1 MSNQKNICCRVF
13 KEQFELIRQ
22 LPESERGYV
31 LYQAINNA
39 FNQFENQNDN
49 QIEIQNENAYISVSV
64 SISELG
70 KCILNLLSKNIVCK
84 EFSSN
89 YGGARTGAGRK
100 SVNQIEIQNEKQIP
114 TEVSKS
120 QPKPTINQ
128 IIGQIGKEN
137 TNSILID
144 SSFSCSKFDVF
155 KTYIN
160 EMPSCVIQSVENWL
174 KKQKNGQTVP
184 VGFITKQFINFAN
197 RQNKPLFKGEQI

>member
-1 MSNQKNICCRVF
+1 MPNQKNICCRVF

-22 LPESERGYV
+22 LPESERGYI
-31 LYQAINNA
+31 LYQALNNA
-39 FNQFENQNDN
+39 FNHFENQNDN

-64 SISELG
+64 SELG

-100 SVNQIEIQNEKQIP
+100 SGNRIEIQNEKKQ
-114 TEVSKS
+114 TFNEL
-120 QPKPTINQ
+120 
-128 IIGQIGKEN
+128 IGQIGKGN

-144 SSFSCSKFDVF
+144 SNFSCSKFDVF
-155 KTYIN
+155 KVYIQN
-160 EMPSCVIQSVENWL
+160 MPADIIKSVESWI
-174 KKQKNGQTVP
+174 KKEKNGQIVP

-197 RQNKPLFKGEQI
+197 RQNKPLFKGEQQCK

>member
-31 LYQAINNA
+31 LYQALNNA

-49 QIEIQNENAYISVSV
+49 QFEIQNESAYISV

-70 KCILNLLSKNIVCK
+70 KCILNLLNKNIVCK

-100 SVNQIEIQNEKQIP
+100 SGNQIEIQNEKKQ
-114 TEVSKS
+114 TFDEL
-120 QPKPTINQ
+120 
-128 IIGQIGKEN
+128 IGQIGKPAKQ
-137 TNSILID
+137 SILID
-144 SSFSCSKFDVF
+144 SNFSCSKFDVF

-160 EMPSCVIQSVENWL
+160 EMPLEVIQSVENWL

-197 RQNKPLFKGEQI
+197 RQNKPLFKA

>member
-31 LYQAINNA
+31 LYQALNNA
-39 FNQFENQNDN
+39 FNHFENQNDN
-49 QIEIQNENAYISVSV
+49 QIENQNEYAYISVSV

-100 SVNQIEIQNEKQIP
+100 SGNQIENQIEKQMP

-128 IIGQIGKEN
+128 IISKIGKDN
-137 TNSILID
+137 SKSILID
-144 SSFSCSKFDVF
+144 SSFNCSKFDVF
-155 KTYIN
+155 RVYIQQ
-160 EMPSCVIQSVENWL
+160 MPTDVIKSVENWL
-174 KKQKNGQTVP
+174 KKEKKGQTVT
-184 VGFITKQFINFAN
+184 VDFITRQFINFAN
-197 RQNKPLFKGEQI
+197 RQNKPLFKGN

>member
-31 LYQAINNA
+31 LYQALNNA

-100 SVNQIEIQNEKQIP
+100 SGNQIENQNEKKQ
-114 TEVSKS
+114 TFNEL
-120 QPKPTINQ
+120 
-128 IIGQIGKEN
+128 IGQIGKEN
-137 TNSILID
+137 TNSILI
-144 SSFSCSKFDVF
+144 
-155 KTYIN
+155 
-160 EMPSCVIQSVENWL
+160 Q
-174 KKQKNGQTVP
+174 KKMLCISWKIIMNI
-184 VGFITKQFINFAN
+184 F
-197 RQNKPLFKGEQI
+197 QIIMN

>member
-31 LYQAINNA
+31 LYQALNNA

-100 SVNQIEIQNEKQIP
+100 SGNQIENQNEKKQ
-114 TEVSKS
+114 TFNKL
-120 QPKPTINQ
+120 
-128 IIGQIGKEN
+128 IGQIGKEN

-144 SSFSCSKFDVF
+144 SNFSCSKFDVF

-160 EMPSCVIQSVENWL
+160 EMPLEVIQSVENWL

-184 VGFITKQFINFAN
+184 VEFITKQFINFAN
-197 RQNKPLFKGEQI
+197 RQNKPLFKGEQQCK